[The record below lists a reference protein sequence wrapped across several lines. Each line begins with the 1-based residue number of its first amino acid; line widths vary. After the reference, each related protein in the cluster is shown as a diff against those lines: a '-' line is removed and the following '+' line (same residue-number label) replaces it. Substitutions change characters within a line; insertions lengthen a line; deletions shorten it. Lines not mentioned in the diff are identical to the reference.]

1 MRYSVLNEGA
11 RTYKP
16 IQFTTGLSIRPEEWD
31 TEKQRACTTHDKKR
45 GLRACEDHH
54 HINSTIERIHERC
67 KLIIEDIR
75 VREFDGLR
83 VNLQEAKELFTSDGV
98 LYRLRGVQSSHTLTA
113 GVLEWLRAK
122 VDGDTTS
129 EGTKTSRRN
138 TLKLLQAYHEATAPN
153 SSLCWETLTRGYVE
167 QFRSWMVTDRKLSN
181 STINKQIKTLRTFLT
196 WAKEAG
202 KATAPMKIAKMREKT
217 DSGKMYLSPEDID
230 ALCALELNGGERD
243 ARDWFVISC
252 GTGIRV
258 RDLLNLTE
266 DNLIQVEG
274 KGWAYELVHR
284 QGKTDKGISIPIVVP
299 QVVQVFERLQWQ
311 FPEKRTPQYMNKTL
325 KELAK
330 RAELTAPTEE
340 INPKTGKP
348 LLQCEAITMHTGRR
362 SFATNAQKAGIPL
375 ATIQAMTGHSDIA
388 TLEIYLRQ
396 TSDEKKE
403 AFAQTYTKQ

>member
-138 TLKLLQAYHEATAPN
+138 TLKLLQAYHEATAP
-153 SSLCWETLTRGYVE
+153 SSPLCWETLTRDYVE

-202 KATAPMKIAKMREKT
+202 KVTAPMKIAKLKEQT
-217 DSGKMYLSPEDID
+217 DGGKMYLSPEDID
-230 ALCALELNGGERD
+230 ALCALELNDGERD

-252 GTGIRV
+252 CTGIRV
-258 RDLLNLTE
+258 GDLVELTA
-266 DNLIQVEG
+266 DNLIQVKG
-274 KGWAYELVHR
+274 KSWEYEITHL
-284 QGKTDKGISIPIVVP
+284 QGKTKRAVSIPIVVP
-299 QVVQVFERLQWQ
+299 QAVRVFERLQWR

-325 KELAK
+325 KELAR
-330 RAELTAPTEE
+330 RAGLTAPTEE
-340 INPKTGKP
+340 IDPKTGKP
-348 LLQCEAITMHTGRR
+348 LLQCEAIAMHTGRR
-362 SFATNAQKAGIPL
+362 SFTTNANKAGISP
-375 ATIQAMTGHSDIA
+375 TSIQAMTGHSS
-388 TLEIYLRQ
+388 LQMVGIYLRQ
-396 TSDEKKE
+396 TNEEKKE
-403 AFAQTYTKQ
+403 EFAQPYIKQ